1 MIGDIG
7 IWLWRAGSIDS
18 IDERAHAGHRLEVA
32 GQAADAAADWDE
44 KEMPYQAAVALAGSA
59 EPADVRRA
67 HAALVGMGA
76 TAVAARVALRLR
88 ELGAAVPRGPRPTTR
103 SNLAGLTER
112 EAEIARLVA
121 AGLSNSEIAEQLV
134 LSPRTVGHHVSAI
147 LAKLD
152 VPRRGSIAAAI
163 GPAPADARAS

>member
-1 MIGDIG
+1 MA
-7 IWLWRAGSIDS
+7 LLR
-18 IDERAHAGHRLEVA
+18 ERAALADDADSWRLIERDA
-32 GQAADAAADWDE
+32 AQAA
-44 KEMPYQAAVALAGSA
+44 
-59 EPADVRRA
+59 
-67 HAALVGMGA
+67 
-76 TAVAARVALRLR
+76 
-88 ELGAAVPRGPRPTTR
+88 LGTR

-121 AGLSNSEIAEQLV
+121 AGLSNAEIAEQLV

-163 GPAPADARAS
+163 GPAPGDARPS